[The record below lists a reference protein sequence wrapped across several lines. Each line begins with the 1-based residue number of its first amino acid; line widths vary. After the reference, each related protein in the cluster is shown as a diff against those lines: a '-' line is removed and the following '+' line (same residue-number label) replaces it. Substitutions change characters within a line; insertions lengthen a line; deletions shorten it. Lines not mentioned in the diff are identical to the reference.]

1 MKVLRRTLRLTWQA
15 SPRITLLVAVLV
27 AAQSAA
33 VALLALSQRWLV
45 DAAGL
50 GTVGGLLAA
59 GVLGAA
65 AYTASTAG
73 RTVLHN
79 LMLELVLRVDILV
92 NDEILGLVAGL
103 PGVAHLEHPEHLDRI
118 FLLRRGSRTLA
129 QLALGLSAAVAG
141 VISIALSVWL
151 LVAVDPWLALLAPL
165 ALVPLWINSRTLR
178 RLREAEKEAA
188 RHSRLEEMLH
198 RMCTEAS
205 TAKELRVS
213 GAAAAIDEEAA
224 RAWDRHAT
232 LISRARLGASGW
244 NTLGWL
250 IFGAGYLLVL
260 AITADLA
267 ARGLATLGDAVLVLV
282 LGARLR
288 GQIQEAV
295 EQIGRIIQTGQ
306 VTEHYAWLH
315 DYAAAHG
322 PTGDREPTSGGITFD
337 HVSFAYPGS
346 KDPVLRD
353 VSFHLRRGSVV
364 ALVGVNGAGK
374 TTLVKLLTGMYQ
386 PVSGTVRVDGQ
397 DLAATDLAAWRQ
409 RTSAAFQDFVKFQ
422 LPVRH
427 AVGIGHLSRMDEV
440 GEALHAA
447 GADFVE
453 RLPNGVDT
461 QLGPLFDGVELSQG
475 QWQRLALARALMRDK
490 PEVLILDEPTA
501 ALDPASEHDLYERFT
516 ATTRTAG
523 DGITVLVSH
532 RFSTVRMAD
541 HIIVVADGT
550 IAEQGSH
557 EELMAANG
565 PYAQLFSIQAAAYS
579 NGPS

>member
-15 SPRITLLVAVLV
+15 SPWITLLVAVLV
-27 AAQSAA
+27 AFQSVA

-59 GVLGAA
+59 GALGAV

-73 RTVLHN
+73 RTVLHS
-79 LMLELVLRVDILV
+79 LILELVLRVDILV

-129 QLALGLSAAVAG
+129 QLALGLSATAAG
-141 VISIALSVWL
+141 VISIALSVGL
-151 LVAVDPWLALLAPL
+151 LVAVDPRLALLAPL
-165 ALVPLWINSRTLR
+165 ALLPLWINSRTLR
-178 RLREAEKEAA
+178 RLRDAEKEAA
-188 RHSRLEEMLH
+188 RHGRLEEMLH
-198 RMCTEAS
+198 RMCTDAG

-213 GAAAAIDEEAA
+213 GASAAIDEEAA
-224 RAWDRHAT
+224 KAWDRYAT
-232 LISRARLGASGW
+232 LISRARVRASSWNAFGW
-244 NTLGWL
+244 
-250 IFGAGYLLVL
+250 ICFSAGYLLVL
-260 AITADLA
+260 ALTADLA

-288 GQIQEAV
+288 GQIQEVV
-295 EQIGRIIQTGQ
+295 EQIGRVIQTGQ
-306 VTEHYAWLH
+306 VTEHYTWLH
-315 DYAAAHG
+315 EYAAAHG
-322 PTGDREPTSGGITFD
+322 PTGDKHPVSGGITFES
-337 HVSFAYPGS
+337 VTFAYPGS
-346 KDPVLRD
+346 KAPVLRD

-386 PVSGTVRVDGQ
+386 PASGTIKVDGQ
-397 DLAATDLAAWRQ
+397 NLAATDLTAWRQ
-409 RTSAAFQDFVKFQ
+409 RTTAAFQDFVKFQ

-427 AVGIGHLSRMDEV
+427 AVGIGSLPRMDQV
-440 GEALHAA
+440 DEAIHAA

-461 QLGPLFDGVELSQG
+461 QLGFLFDGVDLSQG
-475 QWQRLALARALMRDK
+475 QWQRLALARALMREK

-516 ATTRTAG
+516 TTTRTAG
-523 DGITVLVSH
+523 EGITVLVSH

-557 EELMAANG
+557 EELMARNG
-565 PYAQLFSIQAAAYS
+565 PYAQLFRFQAAAYS
-579 NGPS
+579 ADNC